1 MRVLIVNGPNLNML
15 GIREPEKYGNK
26 NLAAIE
32 KILKKKAEKLGIDV
46 SFFQSNHEGSIIDFI
61 QKEGLNADGMI
72 INLGAYTHTSIA
84 IRDAILSVNI
94 PFVEV
99 HMTNIYKR
107 EKFRHISYLKDIAIG
122 QIVGM
127 GWYGYIL
134 ALYGIFNYL
143 NKNKDKKR

>member
-1 MRVLIVNGPNLNML
+1 LRVLIVNGPNLNML

-84 IRDAILSVNI
+84 IRDALL
-94 PFVEV
+94 
-99 HMTNIYKR
+99 IYLLL
-107 EKFRHISYLKDIAIG
+107 KFI
-122 QIVGM
+122 
-127 GWYGYIL
+127 
-134 ALYGIFNYL
+134 
-143 NKNKDKKR
+143 

>member
-1 MRVLIVNGPNLNML
+1 
-15 GIREPEKYGNK
+15 
-26 NLAAIE
+26 
-32 KILKKKAEKLGIDV
+32 
-46 SFFQSNHEGSIIDFI
+46 
-61 QKEGLNADGMI
+61 
-72 INLGAYTHTSIA
+72 
-84 IRDAILSVNI
+84 
-94 PFVEV
+94 
-99 HMTNIYKR
+99 MTNIYKR